1 MKTWPENLFEFLG
14 IESYQYCEKE
24 DAMHGIVCALS
35 NLEAEDEKMLLMRY
49 TCGYTDKII
58 AKKIGVS
65 TRTVLRHLEHAK
77 TILLQDTIRPLL
89 VDGYDSGMTKV
100 KKVFDLYNM
109 HYYRIPITI
118 GFPEDKIRSALM
130 KAGLSTVGDVV
141 KLMPIIRQK
150 VKGIGP
156 SYERT
161 IKARVADFETVQIVT
176 NVASRMKMKQKLPYY
191 NRVAIKSNR
200 YPSSINK
207 EAIICANE
215 ALAKYF
221 ATEAV
226 K

>member
-1 MKTWPENLFEFLG
+1 MKTWPENLFDFLG

-24 DAMHGIVCALS
+24 DTMHGIVCALS

-49 TCGYTDKII
+49 TCGYTDEMI
-58 AKKIGVS
+58 AEKIGVS
-65 TRTVLRHLEHAK
+65 TRTVLRRFEHVKA
-77 TILLQDTIRPLL
+77 ILLQDTTKPLL
-89 VDGYDSGMTKV
+89 VDGYNAGMAKV
-100 KKVFDLYNM
+100 RKVFDLYETQF
-109 HYYRIPITI
+109 HKIPLAV
-118 GFPEDKIRSALM
+118 GFPEDKLRSALT

-156 SYERT
+156 SYDRT

-191 NRVAIKSNR
+191 NRVAMKSNR

>member
-1 MKTWPENLFEFLG
+1 MKTWPENLFDFLG

-49 TCGYTDKII
+49 TCGYTDEII
-58 AKKIGVS
+58 AKKIGVC
-65 TRTVLRHLEHAK
+65 TKTVLHRFEHVKA
-77 TILLQDTIRPLL
+77 ILLQDTTKPLL
-89 VDGYDSGMTKV
+89 VDGYKAGMVKV
-100 KKVFDLYNM
+100 KKVFDLYDT
-109 HYYRIPITI
+109 HYYRIPIAI

-141 KLMPIIRQK
+141 KLMPIIKQK

-156 SYERT
+156 SYDRT
-161 IKARVADFETVQIVT
+161 IKVRVADFETVQIVT
-176 NVASRMKMKQKLPYY
+176 KIASRMKMKQKLPYY
-191 NRVAIKSNR
+191 NRVATMPNQ
-200 YPSSINK
+200 YSSSTNK
-207 EAIICANE
+207 TTIICAND
-215 ALAKYF
+215 ALTKSF